1 MKYTFRWLGITTTAM
16 LVCLEAASVEA
27 HTQQS
32 LSTNSVSNVEQLAQL
47 AQLGRF
53 PRQPA
58 MMNQGGFRVPIRGR
72 RGGIPVIDVT
82 FNSEQTFQMLVDTGA
97 SITTITPD
105 MAKAIGFKPQG
116 KLKVRTSSG
125 DVVEMPT
132 GNISSI
138 DVGGAESNN
147 FTVLVGGLPLLGQ
160 NFFSKYNVMIGQDI
174 IVFRQKLR

>member
-1 MKYTFRWLGITTTAM
+1 MKHTFRWLGITTTAM
-16 LVCLEAASVEA
+16 LICLEAASVEA
-27 HTQQS
+27 RTQHS
-32 LSTNSVSNVEQLAQL
+32 LSTNSVPNVEQL

-53 PRQPA
+53 PRRPA

-82 FNSEQTFQMLVDTGA
+82 FNGEQTFQMLVDTGA

-116 KLKVRTSSG
+116 KEKIRTSSG
-125 DVVEMPT
+125 EVVEMLT
-132 GNISSI
+132 GSISSI
-138 DVGGAESNN
+138 EVGGAQSNN
-147 FTVLVGGLPLLGQ
+147 FTVLVGGVPLLGQ
-160 NFFSKYNVMIGQDI
+160 NFFSKYNVMIGQDF